1 MQKQKHPRGGYM
13 KLVSAFIALALFVG
27 TNAAHADKRKSLS
40 QEFSGQG
47 YGMAGCGLGSI
58 VFGDQGGMVQ
68 IFAATT
74 NGTSGNQT
82 FGISSGTLNC
92 GESSHS
98 AKAEQFIQINKV
110 AIEND
115 MARGQGE
122 SLTALSQV
130 MECSN
135 ANFSGDLKNNYRQM
149 FPTGGASAEQLSAVA
164 AKSCG

>member
-1 MQKQKHPRGGYM
+1 M
-13 KLVSAFIALALFVG
+13 KLVSAMIALVLIAGVNMAQAQG
-27 TNAAHADKRKSLS
+27 KRKSLS

-58 VFGDQGGMVQ
+58 VFGEQTGMVQ

-92 GESSHS
+92 GESAKS
-98 AKAEQFIQINKV
+98 AKAEQFIQVNKV

-122 SLTALSQV
+122 TLTSLSQV
-130 MECSN
+130 MECTN
-135 ANFSGDLKNNYRQM
+135 TNFPTDMKNSYRQM
-149 FPTGGASAEQLSAVA
+149 FPHGGASADQLSAVA
-164 AKSCG
+164 AKACAI

>member
-1 MQKQKHPRGGYM
+1 M
-13 KLVSAFIALALFVG
+13 KLVSAMIALVLIAG
-27 TNAAHADKRKSLS
+27 ANMAHAQQRRKSLA

-47 YGMAGCGLGSI
+47 YGMAGCGLGSV
-58 VFGDQGGMVQ
+58 VFGQQTGMVQ

-92 GESSHS
+92 GESSRT
-98 AKAEQFIQINKV
+98 AKAEQFIDVNKV

-122 SLTALSQV
+122 TLTALSQV
-130 MECSN
+130 MACTN
-135 ANFSGDLKNNYRQM
+135 TNFSADMRSDYRQM
-149 FPTGGASAEQLSAVA
+149 FPQGGATADQLSAVA
-164 AKSCG
+164 AKACGI